1 MAIAL
6 LPDSPNGAITHGTH
20 RQKTNEVVTQ
30 LNATPVINGFQLDVL
45 ETELYNGTWGQPN
58 LALDPNVDALNQ
70 YTGSELFTLSG
81 QGTLIINGEQSNAI
95 HYIKAS
101 GYIELEQQSGQEPS
115 DVTFEVVAYD
125 PAQYPTLSDMFEVG
139 ANDYLVI
146 ISRAFIAS
154 DKEIRNGVLSGASL
168 WMNKKN
174 ESDDTTVSRSGW
186 HIAARAFSSSG
197 SGAFISTTSQIAIDV
212 YCHATT

>member
-1 MAIAL
+1 MSIAT
-6 LPDSPNGAITHGTH
+6 LPDSASGEVTHGQH

-30 LNATPVINGFQLDVL
+30 LNAIPVINGFQLDVL

-70 YTGSELFTLSG
+70 YAGSELFTLSG
-81 QGTLIINGEQSNAI
+81 QGTLIIDGAKAHAI

-125 PAQYPTLSDMFEVG
+125 PAQYPTLSDMFEVS
-139 ANDYLVI
+139 ANEHLVI

-174 ESDDTTVSRSGW
+174 ESDDSVVSRFGW
-186 HIAARAFSSSG
+186 CIAARAYSSNG
-197 SGAFISTTSQIAIDV
+197 SGAFIATASQIAIDV
-212 YCHATT
+212 YCNGNE